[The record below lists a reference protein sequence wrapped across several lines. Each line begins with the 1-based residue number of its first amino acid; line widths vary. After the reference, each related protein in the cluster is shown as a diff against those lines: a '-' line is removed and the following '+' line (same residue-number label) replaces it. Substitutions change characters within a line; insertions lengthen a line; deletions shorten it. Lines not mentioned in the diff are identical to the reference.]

1 MMTCERALALLDDH
15 VDGMLTEAEHQE
27 VELHVAGCEACR
39 KEEAALR
46 AFLAQAASLKRDRVP
61 ARDLWPRI
69 AARLGE
75 EKRVLK
81 FLPRRL
87 ALPAG
92 RAAAAAAAALWFAL
106 PQSTRVP
113 AGVTPGTLTE
123 ASTGGT
129 SAIAQAE
136 AEYVRATNQLLTVLN
151 ARKKNMGAED
161 AKALDENLLRID
173 SSLRE
178 VREAL
183 DKDPENPKLTR
194 MLASTHQKKLDLLLR
209 LIRLSSQIS

>member
-1 MMTCERALALLDDH
+1 MMTCEQALSLLDDH
-15 VDGMLTEAEHQE
+15 VDGTLTEAEHQE
-27 VELHVAGCEACR
+27 VELHVAGCESCR

-61 ARDLWPRI
+61 ARDLWPGI
-69 AARLGE
+69 AARLGDE
-75 EKRVLK
+75 RRVLR

-92 RAAAAAAAALWFAL
+92 LAAAAAVAALWFAM
-106 PQSTRVP
+106 PGPATAP
-113 AGVTPGTLTE
+113 AGVTPGTLTQ
-123 ASTGGT
+123 ASTGGA
-129 SAIAQAE
+129 SDIAQAE

-183 DKDPENPKLTR
+183 DKDPQNPKLTR